1 MLFEFSKKELEAIRI
16 IRNYLMHHGNIPSVR
31 KLQFELGYKSPR
43 SAAII
48 LDKLTN
54 KGVLEKSKNGVLKL
68 LLYEGPGED
77 NNRAETVDV
86 PLLGEIAC
94 GTPIFAEENIE
105 AYVPVSVKL
114 AKPTNKYFLLKA
126 HGDSMNET
134 NINDGDLVLVKQQFT
149 AENGDNVIALIDDEA
164 TIKEFQ
170 HKGDTI
176 VLRPKSTNKK
186 HQPIILTSDFRIQG
200 VVITTIS
207 LSY

>member
-1 MLFEFSKKELEAIRI
+1 MLFEFSNKELEAIRI
-16 IRNYLMHHGNIPSVR
+16 IRNYLMHHGTIPSVR

-48 LDKLTN
+48 LDNLTN
-54 KGVLEKSKNGVLKL
+54 KGVLEKSENGVLKL
-68 LLYEGPGED
+68 LLYEGPREV

-86 PLLGEIAC
+86 PLLGTIAC
-94 GTPIFAEENIE
+94 GTPIFAEENIK

-126 HGDSMNET
+126 RGDSMNKK

-186 HQPIILTSDFRIQG
+186 HQPIILTSDFQIQG
-200 VVITTIS
+200 IVIATIPI
-207 LSY
+207 